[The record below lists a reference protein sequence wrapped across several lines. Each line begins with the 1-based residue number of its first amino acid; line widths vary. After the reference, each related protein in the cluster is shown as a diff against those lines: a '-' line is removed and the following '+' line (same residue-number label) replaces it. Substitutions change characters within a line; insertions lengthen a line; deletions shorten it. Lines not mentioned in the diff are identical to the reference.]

1 MPPCGPVVQGPVR
14 TPVLGLT
21 DHRKDGGDSDSGC
34 DEQIAVRPVQTE
46 VVARSFDPQLLTG
59 PQEGVHVL
67 RAAATRSFAPNS
79 YLVDGSVVDWSAQ
92 RVLTFDAGRQN

>member
-1 MPPCGPVVQGPVR
+1 M
-14 TPVLGLT
+14 
-21 DHRKDGGDSDSGC
+21 
-34 DEQIAVRPVQTE
+34 
-46 VVARSFDPQLLTG
+46 
-59 PQEGVHVL
+59 HVL